1 MSERVLDGIKNNRRA
16 VILLTIVLIVGTIS
30 IFTYFYQRNQTL
42 AVEHNNLIATGTVE
56 AKTVLLSFKVPGKIE
71 KLFVDEG
78 SEVEEGQEVAQLE
91 SQEIEAQLL
100 QATGAYQAA
109 EGQSGQADTAIPLTD
124 QSVTA
129 AIEQARA
136 VVAKAEVN
144 LTNSEQQYERVKMLH
159 EKGAVSDSQFDQA
172 NNAYEAAKSDLL
184 AAQGQLDEALAAR
197 LKVDVAQFEYNAASG
212 QSEQARG
219 AMEEAQAYLD
229 NTHLQSPISGYV
241 TEKMLEEGEMLS
253 AGTPVFE
260 VSDIKN
266 SYVKVFIDETKIG
279 RVNLG
284 QNAEVRVDSFPD
296 RVFPG
301 KVVWISDAGQF
312 AVRKAVNEQYSHDIR
327 SFEVKIDLPND
338 DLLLKTGMTAVV
350 KILEEGK

>member
-16 VILLTIVLIVGTIS
+16 VILLAIVLIVGMIS

-42 AVEHNNLIATGTVE
+42 AAEHNSLTATGTIE

-71 KLFVDEG
+71 TLFVDEG
-78 SEVEEGQEVAQLE
+78 SEVEEGQEVARLE
-91 SQEIEAQLL
+91 SREIEAQLL
-100 QATGAYQAA
+100 QAKGAYQAA

-144 LTNSEQQYERVKMLH
+144 LTNSKQQYERVKMLH

-172 NNAYEAAKSDLL
+172 SNAYEAAASDLL
-184 AAQGQLDEALAAR
+184 TAQGKLDEALAAR
-197 LKVDVAQFEYNAASG
+197 LKVDVAQFQYNAASG

-284 QNAEVRVDSFPD
+284 QDAEVRVDSFPD
-296 RVFPG
+296 RVFHG

-338 DLLLKTGMTAVV
+338 DRLLKTGMTAMV